1 MLKKNYLVLV
11 SINTIQDREQI
22 QALMRILFLLL
33 LVISTN
39 LSLAQGTSRIDSILL
54 EIENTP
60 DDEKLDAWRK
70 WFGDAGKED
79 QPNLI
84 SLLDNAYKD
93 ALEIVGRDSAT
104 IWKLYR
110 QSYLASKFQEFGQGN
125 VSVKLFDKMKTTADS
140 LTALKG
146 STHYTLVWCHYRMG
160 LFNYSQNDMEKAE
173 EHYRKAVE
181 LNKPLKDRQL
191 DFQIYRNLGLLR
203 TYIGEYDGAKEAY
216 NKADSLLEFISVS
229 GAAEYGF
236 YYTKAFLHSGLGEH
250 EIANDYYRRVID
262 SLQFFRKT
270 VQHSAQIA
278 YGSTF
283 CNMGEVDR
291 CVRYFEKLRPTM
303 EKDSTAATML
313 AFSEKYSEALMLA
326 GRYEEGKDWFVKSR
340 GYYYIIQEARR
351 NDEVQEWQTKYET
364 KEKEGKIQ
372 LLEQEKT
379 ITQTRLMVI
388 SLIGLFGIGILSFFI
403 YRNRSK
409 RKQLAL
415 QLELDRQLAE
425 NRDRLFSS
433 ITHDI
438 RTPLA
443 LMLAPLERA
452 ESNVVDPSTRSDIQ
466 LARRNGKRLMELF
479 NQILD
484 WNKTEAKAMKLN
496 PQVGQLEFTFKSLGE
511 RYEQQA
517 IEKGVIYTQKI
528 KMPKGQFLLDYDKL
542 DKILSNLVGNAIK
555 FCDPGQGVTLDAD
568 FEKKD
573 SKYSLA
579 LEVSDQGPGIAAD
592 EQKGLFE
599 RYVQGTQGKLK
610 GGTGIGLA
618 LVKELVEM
626 MGGDIDLQSE
636 IGKGATFK
644 VNIPIEM
651 IDEVPVSVLSNQE
664 DSTGLAANSNSDKT
678 LILVVEDEPE
688 LLEFLRSA
696 LSSEY
701 DVEIANSTS
710 TGLNIAINQI
720 PEIIISDW
728 TLPDH
733 NGGWLCQEISKNE
746 LTAHIPVMIL
756 TAHNSDTN
764 QKQAFDSGA
773 VAWMNKPFR
782 IDTLKRQLK
791 TILMQQQRAQNLWKN
806 ATVPENVTDKQIEQV
821 ETVDPF
827 MQKVFKV
834 IEENYMD
841 EKFSVEKMAEAL
853 FLSRVQLFRK
863 IKSITGSSASKMI
876 NEFRLKKART
886 LLQESGKSV
895 SEVTF
900 LVGFA
905 DPSYFGKAYK
915 QYFSVSPSQDLG
927 SR

>member
-1 MLKKNYLVLV
+1 
-11 SINTIQDREQI
+11 
-22 QALMRILFLLL
+22 MRILFSLLL
-33 LVISTN
+33 LFVITN
-39 LSLAQGTSRIDSILL
+39 SGIAQDTLHLDSILVEL
-54 EIENTP
+54 ERVP
-60 DDEKLDAWRK
+60 AEKKMDSWREYFK
-70 WFGDAGKED
+70 NAGKED
-79 QPNLI
+79 LPILFP
-84 SLLDNAYKD
+84 LLNHAFED
-93 ALEIVGRDSAT
+93 AVEIVGKDSAI
-104 IWKLYR
+104 IWKYYQ
-110 QSYLASKFQEFGQGN
+110 QSGLVGKFQEYGQGN
-125 VSVKLFDKMKTTADS
+125 ISTKILDTMKSTADS
-140 LTALKG
+140 LTAIKG
-146 STHYTLVWCHYRMG
+146 SAHVSLVEWYYRLGRFTYMQ
-160 LFNYSQNDMEKAE
+160 LDMDKADEYFNKAL
-173 EHYRKAVE
+173 E
-181 LNKPLKDRQL
+181 LNKEAKSNNTSFEVYKSIGLMKSYLGDFDEAKDA
-191 DFQIYRNLGLLR
+191 YRN
-203 TYIGEYDGAKEAY
+203 
-216 NKADSLLEFISVS
+216 ADSLLNLISVS
-229 GAAEYGF
+229 TADQYRF
-236 YYTKAFLHSGLGEH
+236 YYSKAYLHTRTKEYEQADNYF
-250 EIANDYYRRVID
+250 RKVID
-262 SLQFFRKT
+262 SIHVFGKSFQARVLT
-270 VQHSAQIA
+270 D
-278 YGSTF
+278 YGTNL
-283 CNMGEVDR
+283 CEMGRVDE
-291 CVRYFEKLRPTM
+291 CVRHFERLKPIFEK
-303 EKDSTAATML
+303 ENSDATML
-313 AFSEKYSEALMLA
+313 TFSEEYSEALVLA
-326 GRYEEGKDWFVKSR
+326 GRFEEAKDWIVKNR
-340 GYYYIIQEARR
+340 IYYMNIQEARR
-351 NDEVQEWQTKYET
+351 NDEIQEWQTKYET
-364 KEKEGKIQ
+364 KKKESQIQ
-372 LLEQEKT
+372 SLEQEKT
-379 ITQTRLMVI
+379 ITQTRLVII
-388 SLIGLFGIGILSFFI
+388 SLIGLFGIGILSFLI
-403 YRNRSK
+403 YRNRNK

-452 ESNVVDPSTRSDIQ
+452 ENNVIDPGTKSDIQ

-484 WNKTEAKAMKLN
+484 WNKAEAKALKLN
-496 PQVGQLEFTFKSLGE
+496 PQVGQLDFTFNSLCE

-517 IEKGVIYTQKI
+517 IEKGVIFNQKI

-555 FCDPGQGVTLDAD
+555 FCEPGQGVTLYGD

-573 SKYSLA
+573 NKYSLA
-579 LEVSDQGPGIAAD
+579 LEVSDQGPGIAVD

-626 MGGDIDLQSE
+626 MKGNIELQSE

-644 VNIPIEM
+644 VNIPIVMMDEM
-651 IDEVPVSVLSNQE
+651 PI
-664 DSTGLAANSNSDKT
+664 STLLNKEEQSSRLDADGNSDKT

-688 LLEFLRSA
+688 LLEFLRST
-696 LSSEY
+696 LSNDY

-710 TGLNIAINQI
+710 TGLNIAINRI

-733 NGGWLCQEISKNE
+733 NGGWLCRKIAENE

-764 QKQAFDSGA
+764 QKEAFDSGA
-773 VAWMNKPFR
+773 VAWMNKPFQ

-791 TILMQQQRAQNLWKN
+791 TILMQQQRAQNLWRN
-806 ATVPENVTDKQIEQV
+806 ITTPENVSDKQIEQA

-827 MQKVFKV
+827 MRKVLNV
-834 IEENYMD
+834 IEENYKD
-841 EKFSVEKMAEAL
+841 ENFSVEKMAEAL

-876 NEFRLKKART
+876 NEFRLNKARK

-915 QYFSVSPSQDLG
+915 QYFNVSPSQDLG

>member
-1 MLKKNYLVLV
+1 MPNLFLKRNQK
-11 SINTIQDREQI
+11 T
-22 QALMRILFLLL
+22 LMRFLFSFLLL
-33 LVISTN
+33 ILVADFNPIS
-39 LSLAQGTSRIDSILL
+39 ATSYTDSILL
-54 EIENTP
+54 TIQKVS
-60 DDEKLDAWRK
+60 DDKKLAAWKDWFSDVSKDEVHLAYEALDQAHNDAI
-70 WFGDAGKED
+70 
-79 QPNLI
+79 N
-84 SLLDNAYKD
+84 
-93 ALEIVGRDSAT
+93 IVGQDSAQLWLFEQQY
-104 IWKLYR
+104 IFVNN
-110 QSYLASKFQEFGQGN
+110 FQKYGEGN
-125 VSVKLFDKMKTTADS
+125 VSVQVLDLMKKTADS
-140 LTALKG
+140 LSKESPHWTLMKWYERIGHFHYMQVDMDKAEEYYNKALELSKELG
-146 STHYTLVWCHYRMG
+146 DIEMTFTINKRMG
-160 LFNYSQNDMEKAE
+160 LMNSFLD
-173 EHYRKAVE
+173 EHEAAARY
-181 LNKPLKDRQL
+181 LNV
-191 DFQIYRNLGLLR
+191 
-203 TYIGEYDGAKEAY
+203 
-216 NKADSLLEFISVS
+216 ADSLLEYITISNVDKYS
-229 GAAEYGF
+229 FYFSKAYTHSNARQNELADNYFTQVLDSIHLFPKTFQARIHTDYAANLCSMGRV
-236 YYTKAFLHSGLGEH
+236 
-250 EIANDYYRRVID
+250 ND
-262 SLQFFRKT
+262 
-270 VQHSAQIA
+270 
-278 YGSTF
+278 
-283 CNMGEVDR
+283 
-291 CVRYFEKLRPTM
+291 CVRYLEKLKPIFEKDNL
-303 EKDSTAATML
+303 DATML
-313 AFSEKYSEALMLA
+313 TFGEEYTEALMLA
-326 GRYEEGKDWFVKSR
+326 GRYEEGREWAVKTR
-340 GYYYIIQEARR
+340 IYYMNIQEARR
-351 NDEVQEWQTKYET
+351 NDQIQEWQTKYET
-364 KEKEGKIQ
+364 KKKENQIQ

-379 ITQTRLMVI
+379 ITQTRLIII
-388 SLIGLFGIGILSFFI
+388 SLIALFGLGILSFFI
-403 YRNRSK
+403 YRNK
-409 RKQLAL
+409 NKQKQLAL
-415 QLELDRQLAE
+415 QLDLDRQVAE

-452 ESNVVDPSTRSDIQ
+452 ENNVIDPGTKSDIQ

-484 WNKTEAKAMKLN
+484 WNKAEAKALRIN
-496 PQVGQLEFTFKSLGE
+496 PQVGQLGFTFKSLCE

-517 IEKGVIYTQKI
+517 IEKGVVFNQKI
-528 KMPKGQFLLDYDKL
+528 NMPKGQFLLDYDKL

-555 FCDPGQGVTLDAD
+555 FCEPGQGVTLNGD
-568 FEKKD
+568 FEKKNGQ
-573 SKYSLA
+573 YSLS
-579 LEVSDQGPGIAAD
+579 LMVSDQGPGIDAE

-618 LVKELVEM
+618 LVKELVEIM
-626 MGGDIDLQSE
+626 NGDIELQSE
-636 IGKGATFK
+636 IGKGATFI

-651 IDEVPVSVLSNQE
+651 LDGIPVSTLPNQE
-664 DSTGLAANSNSDKT
+664 NKASSHDANGQSEKT

-696 LSSEY
+696 LSSDY

-710 TGLNIAINQI
+710 TGLNIAINRI

-733 NGGWLCQEISKNE
+733 NGGWLCRQVAKNE

-764 QKQAFDSGA
+764 QKEAFDSGA
-773 VAWMNKPFR
+773 VAWMNKPFK

-791 TILMQQQRAQNLWKN
+791 TILMQQQRAQNLWKK
-806 ATVPENVTDKQIEQV
+806 TVAPENVSDKQIEQV

-827 MQKVFKV
+827 MQKVLDV
-834 IEENYMD
+834 IEENYKD
-841 EKFSVEKMAEAL
+841 ENFSVEKMAEAL

-876 NEFRLKKART
+876 NEFRLKKARK

-927 SR
+927 NR

>member
-1 MLKKNYLVLV
+1 MK
-11 SINTIQDREQI
+11 S
-22 QALMRILFLLL
+22 LFSLLL
-33 LVISTN
+33 IT
-39 LSLAQGTSRIDSILL
+39 LAVNFSSAQATSRTDSILL
-54 EIENTP
+54 SIEKTP
-60 DDEKLDAWRK
+60 DDKKLSVWKD
-70 WFGDAGKED
+70 WFSDLSKED
-79 QPNLI
+79 LPV
-84 SLLDNAYKD
+84 AYD
-93 ALEIVGRDSAT
+93 ALDQAYNDAINIVGQDSALL
-104 IWKLYR
+104 WLFRR
-110 QSYLASKFQEFGQGN
+110 QYTFVYSFQKYGQGN
-125 VSVKLFDKMKTTADS
+125 VSVQILDKMKKTAESLSKDS
-140 LTALKG
+140 PHWTLMKWYYKLG
-146 STHYTLVWCHYRMG
+146 HFHYIQV
-160 LFNYSQNDMEKAE
+160 DMEKAE
-173 EHYRKAVE
+173 EY
-181 LNKPLKDRQL
+181 
-191 DFQIYRNLGLLR
+191 
-203 TYIGEYDGAKEAY
+203 Y
-216 NKADSLLEFISVS
+216 NKALELSKELGDTKMSFIINKNMGLMKSFLDDSEAAANYLNVADSLLEHITISNVDKYS
-229 GAAEYGF
+229 F
-236 YYTKAFLHSGLGEH
+236 YYNKGYIHKNAGQNEL
-250 EIANDYYRRVID
+250 ANNYFSQVLD
-262 SLQFFRKT
+262 SLHFFTKT
-270 VQHSAQIA
+270 FQARVHTDYASNLCSMGKVDDCVQYLEKLKPI
-278 YGSTF
+278 
-283 CNMGEVDR
+283 
-291 CVRYFEKLRPTM
+291 FEKDNL
-303 EKDSTAATML
+303 DATML
-313 AFSEKYSEALMLA
+313 TFGEEYTEALMLA
-326 GRYEEGKDWFVKSR
+326 GRFEEGKEWSVKTR
-340 GYYYIIQEARR
+340 IYYMNIQEARR
-351 NDEVQEWQTKYET
+351 NDQIQEWQTKYET
-364 KEKEGKIQ
+364 KKKENQIQ

-379 ITQTRLMVI
+379 ISQTRLVII
-388 SLIGLFGIGILSFFI
+388 SLVALFGIGILSFLI
-403 YRNRSK
+403 YRNKNK

-415 QLELDRQLAE
+415 QLDLDRQVAE

-452 ESNVVDPSTRSDIQ
+452 ENNVIDSRAKSDIR

-484 WNKTEAKAMKLN
+484 WNKVEAKALILN
-496 PQVGQLEFTFKSLGE
+496 PQVGQLDFTFKSLCE

-517 IEKGVIYTQKI
+517 IEKGVIFNQKI

-555 FCDPGQGVTLDAD
+555 FCEPGQGVTLNGD

-573 SKYSLA
+573 NKYSLS
-579 LEVSDQGPGIAAD
+579 LIVSDQGPGIAID
-592 EQKGLFE
+592 EQKGLFK

-626 MGGDIDLQSE
+626 MHGKIELQSE
-636 IGKGATFK
+636 IGKGATFT
-644 VNIPIEM
+644 VNIPIKMMDEM
-651 IDEVPVSVLSNQE
+651 PISVSPSQE
-664 DSTGLAANSNSDKT
+664 NVSSSSTTESADKT

-696 LSSEY
+696 LSSDY

-710 TGLNIAINQI
+710 TGLNIAINRI

-733 NGGWLCQEISKNE
+733 NGGWLCQEVAKNE

-756 TAHNSDTN
+756 TAHNSETN
-764 QKQAFDSGA
+764 QKEAFDSGA
-773 VAWMNKPFR
+773 VAWMNKPFQ

-806 ATVPENVTDKQIEQV
+806 TATPENVSDKQIEQV

-827 MQKVFKV
+827 MQKVFDV

-841 EKFSVEKMAEAL
+841 ENFSVEKMAEAL

-876 NEFRLKKART
+876 NEFRLKKARK

>member
-1 MLKKNYLVLV
+1 MKF
-11 SINTIQDREQI
+11 
-22 QALMRILFLLL
+22 LFSLLL
-33 LVISTN
+33 LILVANFS
-39 LSLAQGTSRIDSILL
+39 SAQVTPRTDSILL
-54 EIENTP
+54 AIEEVS
-60 DDEKLDAWRK
+60 DDKKMRAWMD
-70 WFGDAGKED
+70 WFSDLSKED
-79 QPNLI
+79 LPVAYEA
-84 SLLDNAYKD
+84 LDQAYND
-93 ALEIVGRDSAT
+93 AINIVGQDSALL
-104 IWKLYR
+104 WLFRR
-110 QSYLASKFQEFGQGN
+110 QYNFVYTFQKYGEGN
-125 VSVKLFDKMKTTADS
+125 VSVQILDQMKKTAES
-140 LTALKG
+140 LSKG
-146 STHYTLVWCHYRMG
+146 SPHWTLMKWYYKLGHFHYMQV
-160 LFNYSQNDMEKAE
+160 DMDKAE
-173 EHYRKAVE
+173 EYYNEALE
-181 LNKPLKDRQL
+181 LSKELGDNKMQFFIQKN
-191 DFQIYRNLGLLR
+191 IGLMKSYL
-203 TYIGEYDGAKEAY
+203 EDSEAAAKY
-216 NKADSLLEFISVS
+216 LNTADSLLEYITISDVDKYS
-229 GAAEYGF
+229 F
-236 YYTKAFLHSGLGEH
+236 YHSKAYIH
-250 EIANDYYRRVID
+250 
-262 SLQFFRKT
+262 K
-270 VQHSAQIA
+270 SAQQFELADNYFSQVLDSIHLFNK
-278 YGSTF
+278 TF
-283 CNMGEVDR
+283 QDRVHTDYASNLCSMGRIGD
-291 CVRYFEKLRPTM
+291 CVRYLEKLKPTF
-303 EKDSTAATML
+303 EEDNLDATML
-313 AFSEKYSEALMLA
+313 TFGEEYTEALMLA
-326 GRYEEGKDWFVKSR
+326 GRFKEGQEWVVKTR
-340 GYYYIIQEARR
+340 IYYMNIQEARR
-351 NDEVQEWQTKYET
+351 NDQIQEWQTKYET
-364 KEKEGKIQ
+364 KKKENQIQ

-379 ITQTRLMVI
+379 ISQTRLVII
-388 SLIGLFGIGILSFFI
+388 SLIALFGIGILSFLI
-403 YRNRSK
+403 YRNKNK

-415 QLELDRQLAE
+415 QLDLDRQLAE

-452 ESNVVDPSTRSDIQ
+452 ENNVIDSGTKSDIQ

-484 WNKTEAKAMKLN
+484 WNKVEAKALRLN
-496 PQVGQLEFTFKSLGE
+496 PQVGQLGFTFKSLCE

-517 IEKGVIYTQKI
+517 IEKGVIFNQKI

-555 FCDPGQGVTLDAD
+555 FCEPGQGVTLIGD

-579 LEVSDQGPGIAAD
+579 LIVSDQGPGIADD

-626 MGGDIDLQSE
+626 MKGDIELQSE

-644 VNIPIEM
+644 VNLPIEM
-651 IDEVPVSVLSNQE
+651 LDEMPVSVLPNQE
-664 DSTGLAANSNSDKT
+664 DLLSDADRNGSSEKT

-688 LLEFLRSA
+688 LLEFLRST
-696 LSSEY
+696 LSSDY

-710 TGLNIAINQI
+710 TGLNIAINRI

-733 NGGWLCQEISKNE
+733 NGGWLCRQVAKNE

-764 QKQAFDSGA
+764 QKAAFDSGA
-773 VAWMNKPFR
+773 VAWMNKPFQ

-791 TILMQQQRAQNLWKN
+791 TILLQQQRAQNLWKN
-806 ATVPENVTDKQIEQV
+806 TAAPENVSDKQIEQI

-827 MQKVFKV
+827 MQKVIDV
-834 IEENYMD
+834 IEENYRE

-876 NEFRLKKART
+876 NEFRLKKARK

-927 SR
+927 SH

>member
-1 MLKKNYLVLV
+1 
-11 SINTIQDREQI
+11 
-22 QALMRILFLLL
+22 MRILFSLLL
-33 LVISTN
+33 LVFITN
-39 LSLAQGTSRIDSILL
+39 LSQAQATSRMDSILM
-54 EIENTP
+54 EIEQVP
-60 DDEKLDAWRK
+60 AEEKMDAWRVNFK
-70 WFGDAGKED
+70 NAEKED
-79 QPNLI
+79 LPNLRP
-84 SLLDNAYKD
+84 LLDHAFKD
-93 ALEIVGRDSAT
+93 AEEIVGRDSAI
-104 IWKLYR
+104 IWKFYR
-110 QSYLASKFQEFGQGN
+110 QSYFVGKFQEYGRVN
-125 VSVKLFDKMKTTADS
+125 ISTEIFDEMKVIADS
-140 LTALKG
+140 LTTIKG
-146 STHYTLVWCHYRMG
+146 STHYALVEWYYRLGQFTYMQ
-160 LFNYSQNDMEKAE
+160 SDMEKADE
-173 EHYRKAVE
+173 YFKKALK
-181 LNKPLKDRQL
+181 LNKELKDGKT
-191 DFQIYRNLGLLR
+191 DFYIYRSIGLMKSYL
-203 TYIGEYDGAKEAY
+203 ENFKEAKDAY
-216 NKADSLLEFISVS
+216 NKADSLLNHIDIST
-229 GAAEYGF
+229 AAEYGF
-236 YYTKAFLHSGLGEH
+236 YYTKGYLHSGMRELELA
-250 EIANDYYRRVID
+250 ENYYKKVLD
-262 SLQFFRKT
+262 SLHFFGTAFQHR
-270 VQHSAQIA
+270 VQTD
-278 YGSTF
+278 YGTTL
-283 CNMGEVDR
+283 CGLGKVDE
-291 CVRYFEKLRPTM
+291 CIRYFEKLRPIV
-303 EKDSTAATML
+303 EKDNLSATML
-313 AFSEKYSEALMLA
+313 TFSEEYSEALVLA
-326 GRYEEGKDWFVKSR
+326 GRYEEAKDWIVKTR
-340 GYYYIIQEARR
+340 IYYMRIQESRR

-364 KEKEGKIQ
+364 KEKEGQIQ

-379 ITQTRLMVI
+379 ITQTRLVII
-388 SLIGLFGIGILSFFI
+388 SLIALFGIGILSFLI
-403 YRNRSK
+403 YRNKNK

-415 QLELDRQLAE
+415 QLDLDRQLAE

-452 ESNVVDPSTRSDIQ
+452 ENNVVDQSTKSDIR

-484 WNKTEAKAMKLN
+484 WNKVEAKALRLN
-496 PQVGQLEFTFKSLGE
+496 PQVGQLNFTFKSLCE

-517 IEKGVIYTQKI
+517 IEKGVIFNQKV

-555 FCDPGQGVTLDAD
+555 FCDPGQGVTLNAD

-573 SKYSLA
+573 SKYYLA
-579 LEVSDQGPGIAAD
+579 LEVNDQGPGIADD
-592 EQKGLFE
+592 EQKELFE

-626 MGGDIDLQSE
+626 MGGDIELQSE
-636 IGKGATFK
+636 IGKGANFK

-651 IDEVPVSVLSNQE
+651 IDEMLVNTLPNQE
-664 DSTGLAANSNSDKT
+664 GISLDADGNSDKT

-696 LSSEY
+696 LSSDY

-710 TGLNIAINQI
+710 TGLNIAINRI

-733 NGGWLCQEISKNE
+733 NGGWLCQQVAKNE

-764 QKQAFDSGA
+764 QKEAFDSGA
-773 VAWMNKPFR
+773 VAWMNKPFQ

-806 ATVPENVTDKQIEQV
+806 TAAPENVSDKQIEQV

-827 MQKVFKV
+827 MQKVIDV

-841 EKFSVEKMAEAL
+841 ENFSVEKMAEAL

-863 IKSITGSSASKMI
+863 IKSTTGSSASKMI
-876 NEFRLKKART
+876 NEIRLKKART

-895 SEVTF
+895 SEVTY

>member
-1 MLKKNYLVLV
+1 
-11 SINTIQDREQI
+11 
-22 QALMRILFLLL
+22 MRILFLLL

-39 LSLAQGTSRIDSILL
+39 LSLAQSTSRTDSILL
-54 EIENTP
+54 EIENFSEE
-60 DDEKLDAWRK
+60 EKLDAWVEWYK
-70 WFGDAGKED
+70 NAGKED

-84 SLLDNAYKD
+84 PLLDNAYKD
-93 ALEIVGRDSAT
+93 AVEIVGRDSAI
-104 IWKLYR
+104 IWKFKR
-110 QSYLASKFQEFGQGN
+110 QSYLVNKFQRQGKGGISTN
-125 VSVKLFDKMKTTADS
+125 ILDEMKIVADS
-140 LTALKG
+140 LTAIKG
-146 STHYTLVWCHYRMG
+146 SPHSTLVEWYYRLGVFTYM
-160 LFNYSQNDMEKAE
+160 QNDMVKAE
-173 EHYRKAVE
+173 EYYNKAIE
-181 LNKPLKDRQL
+181 LNKGTDDRL
-191 DFQIYRNLGLLR
+191 TDFYVYRSIGLMKSYLA
-203 TYIGEYDGAKEAY
+203 EFEDAKYAY
-216 NKADSLLEFISVS
+216 GKADSLLNHVDVSTSV
-229 GAAEYGF
+229 EYGF
-236 YYTKAFLHSGLGEH
+236 YYTKGYFHLVKGDY
-250 EIANDYYRRVID
+250 EIAENYFNRVMD
-262 SLQFFRKT
+262 SLHFFSNATANRI
-270 VQHSAQIA
+270 QIE
-278 YGSTF
+278 YGTTLCS
-283 CNMGEVDR
+283 MGKVDD
-291 CVRYFEKLRPTM
+291 CVSHFEKIKPII
-303 EKDSTAATML
+303 EKEDLTGRLLT
-313 AFSEKYSEALMLA
+313 FSEEYSEALVLA
-326 GRYEEGKDWFVKSR
+326 GRYKEAKDWIVNTRIHYMKL
-340 GYYYIIQEARR
+340 QEDRR
-351 NDEVQEWQTKYET
+351 NDEIQEWQTKYET
-364 KEKEGKIQ
+364 KEKEGQIQ

-379 ITQTRLMVI
+379 ITQTRLVII
-388 SLIGLFGIGILSFFI
+388 SLVALFGIGILSFLI

-415 QLELDRQLAE
+415 QLKLDRQLAE

-452 ESNVVDPSTRSDIQ
+452 ESNVVDTSTKADIQ

-484 WNKTEAKAMKLN
+484 WNKAEAKAMRLN
-496 PQVGQLEFTFKSLGE
+496 PQVGQLDFTFKSLCD

-517 IEKGVIYTQKI
+517 IEKGVIFSQKI

-555 FCDPGQGVTLDAD
+555 FCDPGQGVTLNAD

-592 EQKGLFE
+592 EQKGLFD

-636 IGKGATFK
+636 LGKGATFK

-651 IDEVPVSVLSNQE
+651 IDETPMNVLPNEE
-664 DSTGLAANSNSDKT
+664 DSTSLATNSNSDKT

-710 TGLNIAINQI
+710 TGLNIAINRI

-733 NGGWLCQEISKNE
+733 NGGWLCREVSKNE

-764 QKQAFDSGA
+764 QKEAFDSGA

-791 TILMQQQRAQNLWKN
+791 TILLQQQRAQNLWKN
-806 ATVPENVTDKQIEQV
+806 NNVPENVTDKQIEQV

-827 MQKVFKV
+827 MQKVLNV

-841 EKFSVEKMAEAL
+841 EKFSVEKMAETL

-876 NEFRLKKART
+876 NEFRLNKARK

>member
-1 MLKKNYLVLV
+1 
-11 SINTIQDREQI
+11 
-22 QALMRILFLLL
+22 MRILSSLLL
-33 LVISTN
+33 LVFITN
-39 LSLAQGTSRIDSILL
+39 FSQAQATSRMDSILM
-54 EIENTP
+54 EIEQVP
-60 DDEKLDAWRK
+60 AEGKMDAWRANFK
-70 WFGDAGKED
+70 NAEKED
-79 QPNLI
+79 LPNLRP
-84 SLLDNAYKD
+84 LLDHAFKD
-93 ALEIVGRDSAT
+93 AEETVGRDSAI
-104 IWKLYR
+104 IWKFYR
-110 QSYLASKFQEFGQGN
+110 QSYFVGKFQAHGKVNISTEI
-125 VSVKLFDKMKTTADS
+125 FDEMKITTDS
-140 LTALKG
+140 LTAIKG
-146 STHYTLVWCHYRMG
+146 STHYTLVEWYYRLGQFTYMQ
-160 LFNYSQNDMEKAE
+160 SDMEKADE
-173 EHYRKAVE
+173 YFKKALE
-181 LNKPLKDRQL
+181 LNKELKDGKT
-191 DFQIYRNLGLLR
+191 DFYIYRSIGLMKSYL
-203 TYIGEYDGAKEAY
+203 ENFKEAKDAY
-216 NKADSLLEFISVS
+216 NKADSLLNHIDIST
-229 GAAEYGF
+229 AAEYGF
-236 YYTKAFLHSGLGEH
+236 YYTKGYLHNGMGELELAENYYRKVLDSLHFFGTAFQHRVRTDYGTTLCGLG
-250 EIANDYYRRVID
+250 
-262 SLQFFRKT
+262 K
-270 VQHSAQIA
+270 
-278 YGSTF
+278 
-283 CNMGEVDR
+283 VDE
-291 CVRYFEKLRPTM
+291 CVRYFEKLRPIV
-303 EKDSTAATML
+303 EKDNLSATML
-313 AFSEKYSEALMLA
+313 TFSEEYSEALVLA
-326 GRYEEGKDWFVKSR
+326 GRYEEAKDWIVKTR
-340 GYYYIIQEARR
+340 IYYMTIQEARR

-364 KEKEGKIQ
+364 KEKEGQIQ

-379 ITQTRLMVI
+379 ITQIRLVII
-388 SLIGLFGIGILSFFI
+388 SLIALFGIGILSFLI
-403 YRNRSK
+403 YRNKNK

-415 QLELDRQLAE
+415 QLDLDRQLAE

-452 ESNVVDPSTRSDIQ
+452 ENNVVDRSTKSDIQ

-484 WNKTEAKAMKLN
+484 WNKVEAKALRLN
-496 PQVGQLEFTFKSLGE
+496 PQVGQLNFTFKSLCE

-517 IEKGVIYTQKI
+517 IEKGVIFNQKV
-528 KMPKGQFLLDYDKL
+528 KMPEGQFLLDYDKL

-573 SKYSLA
+573 SKYYLV
-579 LEVSDQGPGIAAD
+579 LEVNDQGPGIAAD
-592 EQKGLFE
+592 EQKELFE

-618 LVKELVEM
+618 LVKELVDM
-626 MGGDIDLQSE
+626 MSGDIVLQSE
-636 IGKGATFK
+636 IGKGASFK
-644 VNIPIEM
+644 VNIPIEVM
-651 IDEVPVSVLSNQE
+651 DEMLVSTLTNQE
-664 DSTGLAANSNSDKT
+664 GISLDADGNSDKT

-696 LSSEY
+696 LSSDY

-710 TGLNIAINQI
+710 TGLNIAINRI

-733 NGGWLCQEISKNE
+733 NGGWLCQQVAKNE

-764 QKQAFDSGA
+764 QKEAFDSGA

-806 ATVPENVTDKQIEQV
+806 TAVPENVSDKQIEQV

-827 MQKVFKV
+827 MQKVIDV

-841 EKFSVEKMAEAL
+841 ENFSVEKMAEAL

-886 LLQESGKSV
+886 LLKESGKSV

>member
-1 MLKKNYLVLV
+1 
-11 SINTIQDREQI
+11 
-22 QALMRILFLLL
+22 MRTLFSLLL
-33 LVISTN
+33 LVFITN
-39 LSLAQGTSRIDSILL
+39 LSLAQSNSRTDSILL
-54 EIENTP
+54 EMGKVPAEK
-60 DDEKLDAWRK
+60 KLDAWKK
-70 WFGDAGKED
+70 WYKNSGKED
-79 QPNLI
+79 LPNLFI
-84 SLLDNAYKD
+84 LLDHAFDD
-93 ALEIVGRDSAT
+93 ATKIVGRDSAI
-104 IWKLYR
+104 IWKFYR
-110 QSYLASKFQEFGQGN
+110 QSDLVGKFQKFGKGN
-125 VSVKLFDKMKTTADS
+125 TSTQILDRMKIVADS
-140 LTALKG
+140 LTAVKG
-146 STHYTLVWCHYRMG
+146 STHFTLVEWYHG
-160 LFNYSQNDMEKAE
+160 LGQFTYMQSDMEKAE
-173 EHYRKAVE
+173 EYYNKALE
-181 LNKPLKDRQL
+181 LNSELNNKEKD
-191 DFQIYRNLGLLR
+191 FNIYRSIGLMKSYLGE
-203 TYIGEYDGAKEAY
+203 IEGAKYAY
-216 NKADSLLEFISVS
+216 NKADSLLSLIDISPL
-229 GAAEYGF
+229 AEYGF
-236 YYTKAFLHSGLGEH
+236 YYTKGYFHMVKGDY
-250 EIANDYYRRVID
+250 EIAENYFEKVMD
-262 SLQFFRKT
+262 SLHLYSIGMQNR
-270 VQHSAQIA
+270 VQID
-278 YGSTF
+278 YGTTLCS
-283 CNMGEVDR
+283 MGKIDE
-291 CVRYFEKLRPTM
+291 CVRHFEKLRPVI
-303 EKDSTAATML
+303 EKENITGRML
-313 AFSEKYSEALMLA
+313 TFSEEYSEALVLA
-326 GRYEEGKDWFVKSR
+326 GRYEEAKEWIVKTR
-340 GYYYIIQEARR
+340 IHYMKIQEDRR
-351 NDEVQEWQTKYET
+351 NDEIQEWQTKYET
-364 KEKEGKIQ
+364 KKKESQIQ
-372 LLEQEKT
+372 TLEQEKT
-379 ITQTRLMVI
+379 ISQTRLIII
-388 SLIGLFGIGILSFFI
+388 SLIGLFGIGILSFLI
-403 YRNRSK
+403 YRNKNK

-452 ESNVVDPSTRSDIQ
+452 ENNVIDPSTKSDIQ
-466 LARRNGKRLMELF
+466 LARRSGKRLMELF

-484 WNKTEAKAMKLN
+484 WNKAEAKAMKLN
-496 PQVGQLEFTFKSLGE
+496 PQVGQLDFTFQSLCE

-517 IEKGVIYTQKI
+517 IEKGVIFTQKI

-555 FCDPGQGVTLDAD
+555 FCDPGQGVTLNAD

-592 EQKGLFE
+592 EQKGLFD

-626 MGGDIDLQSE
+626 MSGDIKLKSE

-651 IDEVPVSVLSNQE
+651 MDEMQVGVLPSQE
-664 DSTGLAANSNSDKT
+664 GSTDLSTNSDSDKT

-696 LSSEY
+696 LSSDY

-710 TGLNIAINQI
+710 TGLNIAINRI

-733 NGGWLCQEISKNE
+733 NGGWLCREVSKNE

-773 VAWMNKPFR
+773 VAWMNKPFQ

-791 TILMQQQRAQNLWKN
+791 TILMQQKRAQNLWKN
-806 ATVPENVTDKQIEQV
+806 TSAPENVTDKQIEQV
-821 ETVDPF
+821 ETIDPF
-827 MQKVFKV
+827 MQKVLDV

-915 QYFSVSPSQDLG
+915 QYFNVSPSQDLG

>member
-1 MLKKNYLVLV
+1 
-11 SINTIQDREQI
+11 
-22 QALMRILFLLL
+22 MRILFLLL

-39 LSLAQGTSRIDSILL
+39 LSLAQSTSRTGSILL
-54 EIENTP
+54 EIENFSEE
-60 DDEKLDAWRK
+60 EKLDAWVEWYK
-70 WFGDAGKED
+70 NAGKED

-84 SLLDNAYKD
+84 PLLDNAYKD
-93 ALEIVGRDSAT
+93 AVEIVGRDSAI
-104 IWKLYR
+104 IWKFKR
-110 QSYLASKFQEFGQGN
+110 QSYLVNKFQRQGKGGISTN
-125 VSVKLFDKMKTTADS
+125 ILDEMKIVADS
-140 LTALKG
+140 LTAIKG
-146 STHYTLVWCHYRMG
+146 SPHSTLVEWYYRLGVFTYM
-160 LFNYSQNDMEKAE
+160 QNDMVKAE
-173 EHYRKAVE
+173 EYYNKAIE
-181 LNKPLKDRQL
+181 LNKGTDDRL
-191 DFQIYRNLGLLR
+191 TDFYVYRSIGLMKSYLA
-203 TYIGEYDGAKEAY
+203 EFEDAKYAY
-216 NKADSLLEFISVS
+216 GKADSLLNHVDVSTSV
-229 GAAEYGF
+229 EYGF
-236 YYTKAFLHSGLGEH
+236 YYTKGYFHLVKGDY
-250 EIANDYYRRVID
+250 EIAENYFNRVMD
-262 SLQFFRKT
+262 SLHFFSNATANRI
-270 VQHSAQIA
+270 QIE
-278 YGSTF
+278 YGTTLCS
-283 CNMGEVDR
+283 MGKVDD
-291 CVRYFEKLRPTM
+291 CVSHFEKIKPII
-303 EKDSTAATML
+303 EKEDLTGRLLT
-313 AFSEKYSEALMLA
+313 FSEEYSEALVLA
-326 GRYEEGKDWFVKSR
+326 GRYKEAKDWIVNTRIHYMKL
-340 GYYYIIQEARR
+340 QEDRR
-351 NDEVQEWQTKYET
+351 NDEIQEWQTKYET
-364 KEKEGKIQ
+364 KEKEGQIQ

-379 ITQTRLMVI
+379 ITQTRLVII
-388 SLIGLFGIGILSFFI
+388 SLVALFGIGILSFLI

-452 ESNVVDPSTRSDIQ
+452 ESNVVDTSTKADIQ

-484 WNKTEAKAMKLN
+484 WNKAEAKAMRLN
-496 PQVGQLEFTFKSLGE
+496 PQVGQLDFTFKSLCD

-517 IEKGVIYTQKI
+517 IEKGVIFSQKI

-542 DKILSNLVGNAIK
+542 DKILSNLMGNAIK
-555 FCDPGQGVTLDAD
+555 FCDPGQGVTLNAD

-592 EQKGLFE
+592 EQKGLFD

-636 IGKGATFK
+636 LGKGATFK

-651 IDEVPVSVLSNQE
+651 IDETPMNVLPNEE
-664 DSTGLAANSNSDKT
+664 DSTSLATNSNSDKT

-710 TGLNIAINQI
+710 TGLNIAINRI

-733 NGGWLCQEISKNE
+733 NGGWLCREVSKNE

-764 QKQAFDSGA
+764 QKEAFDSGA

-791 TILMQQQRAQNLWKN
+791 TILLQQQRAQNLWKN
-806 ATVPENVTDKQIEQV
+806 NNVPENVTDKRIEQV

-827 MQKVFKV
+827 MQKVLNV

-876 NEFRLKKART
+876 NEFRLNKARK
-886 LLQESGKSV
+886 LLKESEKSV

>member
-1 MLKKNYLVLV
+1 MKFLLP
-11 SINTIQDREQI
+11 
-22 QALMRILFLLL
+22 LLL
-33 LVISTN
+33 LVTVTN
-39 LSLAQGTSRIDSILL
+39 LGLSQDTSLMDSILTKM
-54 EIENTP
+54 EAIP
-60 DDEKLDAWRK
+60 QEKKLAEWEAYFLDIGQVDLPHVLPLLSHAYQ
-70 WFGDAGKED
+70 DAQD
-79 QPNLI
+79 IL
-84 SLLDNAYKD
+84 
-93 ALEIVGRDSAT
+93 GRDSAI
-104 IWKLYR
+104 IWKFYR
-110 QSYLASKFQEFGQGN
+110 QSFLVSKFQEQGQGN
-125 VSVKLFDKMKTTADS
+125 ISPKILDRMKVTSDS
-140 LTALKG
+140 LSNLKG
-146 STHYTLVWCHYRMG
+146 SAHYTSVEWYYRLGRFSYM
-160 LFNYSQNDMEKAE
+160 QVDMEKADE
-173 EHYRKAVE
+173 YYRKALE
-181 LNKPLKDRQL
+181 INQETQNNEIAFEIYKSIGLMNAYTG
-191 DFQIYRNLGLLR
+191 DFD
-203 TYIGEYDGAKEAY
+203 TAEKAY
-216 NKADSLLEFISVS
+216 QKADSLLLLIDIPTVNK
-229 GAAEYGF
+229 YKF
-236 YYTKAFLHSGLGEH
+236 YYSKAYLNTRME
-250 EIANDYYRRVID
+250 DYEQADNNFKKVLDSIHIFEKTIQARIQTDYGTNLCSMGRV
-262 SLQFFRKT
+262 
-270 VQHSAQIA
+270 
-278 YGSTF
+278 
-283 CNMGEVDR
+283 NE
-291 CVRYFEKLRPTM
+291 CVRHFERLRPIFEKDNL
-303 EKDSTAATML
+303 DATML
-313 AFSEKYSEALMLA
+313 TFSEEYSEALILA
-326 GRYEEGKDWFVKSR
+326 GRFEEAKEWAVR
-340 GYYYIIQEARR
+340 TRIYYYNIQEARR
-351 NDEVQEWQTKYET
+351 NDEIQEWQTKYET
-364 KEKEGKIQ
+364 KEKEGQIQ

-379 ITQTRLMVI
+379 ITQTRLI
-388 SLIGLFGIGILSFFI
+388 ITSLIALFGIGVLSFLV
-403 YRNRSK
+403 YRNRNK
-409 RKQLAL
+409 QKQLAL
-415 QLELDRQLAE
+415 QLELDRKVAE

-452 ESNVVDPSTRSDIQ
+452 ENNVTDPATKSDIK

-484 WNKTEAKAMKLN
+484 WNKAEAKALRLN
-496 PQVGQLEFTFKSLGE
+496 PQVGQLDFTFKSLCE

-517 IEKGVIYTQKI
+517 IEKGVVFNQKV

-555 FCDPGQGVTLDAD
+555 FCEPGQGVTLSAD
-568 FEKKD
+568 FEKKEGN
-573 SKYSLA
+573 YSLA
-579 LEVSDQGPGIAAD
+579 LEVNDQGPGIAPD

-626 MGGDIDLQSE
+626 MNGDIQLQSE
-636 IGKGATFK
+636 VGKGATFK

-651 IDEVPVSVLSNQE
+651 MDDKPLGAITGQGDLS
-664 DSTGLAANSNSDKT
+664 STSTNSDNSEKT

-696 LSSEY
+696 LSSDY

-710 TGLNIAINQI
+710 TGLNIAINRI

-733 NGGWLCQEISKNE
+733 NGGWLCRQVAQNE

-764 QKQAFDSGA
+764 QKEAFDSGA
-773 VAWMNKPFR
+773 VAWMNKPFQ

-791 TILMQQQRAQNLWKN
+791 TILSQQQRAQNLWKST
-806 ATVPENVTDKQIEQV
+806 AAPENVSDKQIEQV

-827 MQKVFKV
+827 MQKVLDV

-841 EKFSVEKMAEAL
+841 ENFSVEKMAEAL

-876 NEFRLKKART
+876 NEYRLKKARK

-915 QYFSVSPSQDLG
+915 QYFNVSPSQDLG

>member
-1 MLKKNYLVLV
+1 MKFLF
-11 SINTIQDREQI
+11 SI
-22 QALMRILFLLL
+22 L
-33 LVISTN
+33 LVVFITGFN
-39 LSLAQGTSRIDSILL
+39 QAQGTSRMDSILM
-54 EIENTP
+54 EM
-60 DDEKLDAWRK
+60 EKVSAEGKMDAWRD
-70 WFGDAGKED
+70 WFKNAGKD
-79 QPNLI
+79 DLPNLI
-84 SLLDNAYKD
+84 PLLDYAFED
-93 ALEIVGRDSAT
+93 AEEIVGRDSAV
-104 IWKLYR
+104 IWKFYR
-110 QSYLASKFQEFGQGN
+110 QSYFVRKFQEYGKVN
-125 VSVKLFDKMKTTADS
+125 ICTNILDKMKVTADS
-140 LTALKG
+140 LTATKG
-146 STHYTLVWCHYRMG
+146 STHYTLVEWYYRLGKFTYMQ
-160 LFNYSQNDMEKAE
+160 SDMDKADE
-173 EHYRKAVE
+173 FFKKALE
-181 LNKPLKDRQL
+181 LNKEIKNGET
-191 DFQIYRNLGLLR
+191 DFAIYRSIGLMKSYL
-203 TYIGEYDGAKEAY
+203 EEFEEAKAAYD
-216 NKADSLLEFISVS
+216 KADSLLNDVNISTA
-229 GAAEYGF
+229 GKYGF
-236 YYTKAFLHSGLGEH
+236 YYTKGYLHSVMGEL
-250 EIANDYYRRVID
+250 EQAESYYRKVLD
-262 SLQFFRKT
+262 SLHFFRT
-270 VQHSAQIA
+270 ALQHSIQTD
-278 YGSTF
+278 YGSTL
-283 CNMGEVDR
+283 CGLGRIDE
-291 CVRYFEKLRPTM
+291 CVRYFEKLRPIV
-303 EKDSTAATML
+303 EKDDLDATML
-313 AFSEKYSEALMLA
+313 TFSEEYSEALALA
-326 GRYEEGKDWFVKSR
+326 GRYEEAKDWIVKTR
-340 GYYYIIQEARR
+340 IYYMKIQEARR

-364 KEKEGKIQ
+364 KKKEGQIQ

-379 ITQTRLMVI
+379 ITQTRLVII
-388 SLIGLFGIGILSFFI
+388 SLIALFGIGILSFLI
-403 YRNRSK
+403 YRNKNK

-452 ESNVVDPSTRSDIQ
+452 ENNVIAPAIKSDIQ

-484 WNKTEAKAMKLN
+484 WNKVEAKALKLN
-496 PQVGQLEFTFKSLGE
+496 PQVGQLEFTFQSLGE

-517 IEKGVIYTQKI
+517 IEKGVIFSQKV

-555 FCDPGQGVTLDAD
+555 FCDPGQRVTLNAD
-568 FEKKD
+568 FEKKNN
-573 SKYSLA
+573 KYSLA
-579 LEVSDQGPGIAAD
+579 LEVTDQGPGIAAD

-626 MGGDIDLQSE
+626 MKGNIELKSE
-636 IGKGATFK
+636 LGKGATFK

-651 IDEVPVSVLSNQE
+651 MDEMPVSVLPNQE
-664 DSTGLAANSNSDKT
+664 ETNLDTNDNSDKT

-710 TGLNIAINQI
+710 TGLNIAINRI

-733 NGGWLCQEISKNE
+733 NGGWLCQQVAKNE

-756 TAHNSDTN
+756 TAHNSSTN
-764 QKQAFDSGA
+764 QKEAFDSGA
-773 VAWMNKPFR
+773 VAWMNKPFQ

-791 TILMQQQRAQNLWKN
+791 TILMQQQRAQKLWKN
-806 ATVPENVTDKQIEQV
+806 ATASENVNKKQIEQV
-821 ETVDPF
+821 ETIDPF
-827 MQKVFKV
+827 MQKVFNV

-841 EKFSVEKMAEAL
+841 ENFSVEKMAEAL

-863 IKSITGSSASKMI
+863 IKSMTGSSASKMI

-927 SR
+927 NR